1 MVVNNFAPMRSIYYL
16 ILFYCAYILLSGCSN
31 AKINAANSIT
41 VSHARSY
48 EKDSA
53 NQITTTPVPEW
64 AEMMRHTKGWIGA
77 DGIYS
82 VALNGVEAPG
92 KANATNT
99 FFWFSDCI
107 IGNIVADTLQS
118 DWELLHNSVAYM
130 NGDKPNPDSI
140 KFFYRKDSAGHSLSM
155 FEPHTPK
162 SQPGNY
168 YWLGDGFF
176 NHASDSTIYLFAY
189 LIKSV
194 PGGIYPFDDVGLSL
208 IAIPKNSKPPYTNQR
223 QFDTPFFLKDSN
235 GKGKVVFGIAV
246 LPNTAGAGAP
256 KPDGYI
262 YVYGVRGPKKEL
274 LVSRVKDVD
283 FEKFNEWR
291 FWDGTEWNKDINTA
305 AALTDRI
312 SNEMSVTF
320 MDDGRVIATYELDTN
335 SPNVVIQ
342 AGATPE
348 GPFQP
353 YKKVWETP
361 EIYDCIDF
369 YTYNA
374 KAHPHL
380 SKPGELLIS
389 YNVNSFNFIEQIV
402 KHPYHL
408 RPRFINV
415 KYK

>member
-1 MVVNNFAPMRSIYYL
+1 L
-16 ILFYCAYILLSGCSN
+16 Q
-31 AKINAANSIT
+31 AN
-41 VSHARSY
+41 
-48 EKDSA
+48 
-53 NQITTTPVPEW
+53 
-64 AEMMRHTKGWIGA
+64 
-77 DGIYS
+77 
-82 VALNGVEAPG
+82 
-92 KANATNT
+92 
-99 FFWFSDCI
+99 
-107 IGNIVADTLQS
+107 
-118 DWELLHNSVAYM
+118 WELLHNSVAYLQ
-130 NGDKPNPDSI
+130 GDKPDPNNI
-140 KFFYRKDSAGHSLSM
+140 QFHYRKDSAGRSISM

-176 NHASDSTIYLFAY
+176 NHAMDSTIYIFAY
-189 LIKSV
+189 LVKSV

-208 IAIPKNSKPPYTNQR
+208 IALPKGSKPPYTDQ
-223 QFDTPFFLKDSN
+223 QQYDTPFFLKDSK
-235 GKGKVVFGIAV
+235 GKGKVVFGVAV
-246 LPNTAGAGAP
+246 LPNTVGAGAP
-256 KPDGYI
+256 HPDGYI

-274 LVSRVKDVD
+274 LVARVKDTQ
-283 FEKFNEWR
+283 FIQFNQWR
-291 FWDGTEWNKDINTA
+291 FWDGATWNEDINAA

-312 SNEMSVTF
+312 SNEMSVSF

-342 AGATPE
+342 AGAAPE

-361 EIYDCIDF
+361 EIYDAIDF

-389 YNVNSFNFIEQIV
+389 YNVNAFNFIDNITR
-402 KHPYHL
+402 HPYHL
-408 RPRFINV
+408 RPRFIIV

>member
-1 MVVNNFAPMRSIYYL
+1 MLTRS
-16 ILFYCAYILLSGCSN
+16 AYHFIFFILSGCTFVSTAGCSD
-31 AKINAANSIT
+31 AKVAEVNST
-41 VSHARSY
+41 VSHARWY

-53 NQITTTPVPEW
+53 NQITTIPQPQW
-64 AEMMRHTKGWIGA
+64 AEMLRHNKGWIGA

-82 VALNGVEAPG
+82 MATNGVEASG
-92 KANATNT
+92 RSSNTNT

-107 IGNIVADTLQS
+107 IGNIVADTLQN

-130 NGDKPNPDSI
+130 QGDKPNPDSI
-140 KFFYRKDSAGHSLSM
+140 KYFYRKDSAGHSLSM
-155 FEPHTPK
+155 FEPNTPL

-176 NHASDSTIYLFAY
+176 NHAKDSTMYIFAY

-194 PGGIYPFDDVGLSL
+194 PGGIYPFDDIGLSL
-208 IAIPKNSKPPYTNQR
+208 IAIPKNNKPPYTDQK
-223 QFDTPFFLKDSN
+223 QFDTPFFLKDSK

-246 LPNTAGAGAP
+246 LPNTEGAGAP
-256 KPDGYI
+256 HPDGYI

-274 LVSRVKDVD
+274 LVSRVKDID

-291 FWDGTEWNKDINTA
+291 FWDGATWNEDINSA
-305 AALTDRI
+305 AALTDRV
-312 SNEMSVTF
+312 SNEMSVSF
-320 MDDGRVIATYELDTN
+320 MEDGRVLAAYELDTN

-389 YNVNSFNFIEQIV
+389 YNVNAFNFLEQIV

-408 RPRFINV
+408 RPRFITV

>member
-1 MVVNNFAPMRSIYYL
+1 MRIRKVYSIVSLVFAV
-16 ILFYCAYILLSGCSN
+16 LLHLSCSHTKPL
-31 AKINAANSIT
+31 ATSTA
-41 VSHARSY
+41 VSHGRWY
-48 EKDSA
+48 EKDTAS
-53 NQITTTPVPEW
+53 QLVTTPAPQW
-64 AEMMRHTKGWIGA
+64 AEMLRHRKGWIGA

-82 VALNGVEAPG
+82 VAMNGVEAPG
-92 KANATNT
+92 KAAQTNT

-107 IGNIVADTLQS
+107 IGNIVADTLQA

-130 NGDKPNPDSI
+130 QGDKPGPGNI
-140 KFFYRKDSAGHSLSM
+140 QFHYRKDSAGHSISM

-168 YWLGDGFF
+168 YWLGDGVFD
-176 NHASDSTIYLFAY
+176 HAMDSTMFLFAY

-194 PGGIYPFDDVGLSL
+194 PGGIYPFDDIGLSL
-208 IAIPKNSKPPYTNQR
+208 IALPKGSKPPYADQ
-223 QFDTPFFLKDSN
+223 QQYDTPFFLKDSK
-235 GKGKVVFGIAV
+235 GKGKVVFGISV
-246 LPNTAGAGAP
+246 LPNTVGAGAP
-256 KPDGYI
+256 HPDGYM
-262 YVYGVRGPKKEL
+262 YVYGVRGAKKEL
-274 LVSRVKDVD
+274 LVARVKDAE
-283 FEKFNEWR
+283 FTSFGEWR
-291 FWDGTEWNKDINTA
+291 FWDGAAWNEDINSA

-312 SNEMSVTF
+312 SNEMSVSF
-320 MDDGRVIATYELDTN
+320 MDDGRVLATYQLDTN
-335 SPNVVIQ
+335 SPTVVIQ

-361 EIYDCIDF
+361 EVYDDIDF

-389 YNVNSFNFIEQIV
+389 YNVNAFNFLDVIV

-408 RPRFINV
+408 RPRFITV